1 MRWWLA
7 LAFALIA
14 AVTAVAV
21 AEVFSSRSERAFR
34 ERAEDI
40 AVGRGVGAVESV
52 VRLARTGDLD
62 ELNLDEAVGKIAAE
76 RRIGVF
82 VLNAA
87 GTRLSAEYSHGV
99 RLEDLPEHEEPL
111 AEALEGRRS
120 VTTSGEAGFTLV
132 AQPIRV
138 AGPLAEAEPGPVA
151 PGDVPSVVM
160 VYVSLPELVA
170 ELGIVR
176 DKIVEAALWAVLVGA
191 GVGLLVATLIT
202 ARLRRIGSAA
212 AEIEAGNF
220 ERPLEPR
227 FRDELG
233 ALAITIDRMRQRLRD
248 SFAILE
254 SERDRLHRLLERLH
268 EGVITVDRSLR
279 VEFANAAACRMLGT
293 PGLARGDELPEPW
306 ESPSLR
312 RLAAALFVVGH
323 APPSQARASP
333 SEERAYLVVGLP
345 ARHGAE
351 GAVLVITDVSEQER
365 RERAE
370 REFVTNAAHELRT
383 PLTAITS
390 AVDVLQAGA
399 KEDPPERDRFLAHI
413 ERESARLGRLTRALL
428 VLARAQ
434 TKEEAPRL
442 VSIELGPLLEEIAA
456 GVHPAQG
463 VEVRVDCPPGLRALA
478 EPDLI
483 EQALASL
490 AGNAAKNTTAGRIVL
505 EARRLGAGTICIDV
519 RDTGRGISLE
529 EQERIFDRF
538 YRAGRRDAE
547 GFGLGLAIVRQVVR
561 TLGGRV
567 DVESRP
573 GEGTTVRVTLPA
585 GEQQAA

>member
-34 ERAEDI
+34 DRAEDI

-52 VRLARTGDLD
+52 VRLARSGELD
-62 ELNLDEAVGKIAAE
+62 EQSLDEAVGKIAEE
-76 RRIGVF
+76 RRLGVF

-99 RLEDLPEHEEPL
+99 RLDDLPEHEEPL

-120 VTTSGEAGFTLV
+120 VTTSGEGGFTLV

-138 AGPLAEAEPGPVA
+138 AGALADAEPGPVA
-151 PGDVPSVVM
+151 PEELPSVVL

-191 GVGLLVATLIT
+191 GIGLLVATLIT

-220 ERPLEPR
+220 ERPLRPR

-233 ALAITIDRMRQRLRD
+233 ALAATIDRMRQRLRD
-248 SFAILE
+248 SFATLE

-268 EGVITVDRSLR
+268 EGVITVDRNFR

-293 PGLARGDELPEPW
+293 PDLAPGDELPEPW
-306 ESPSLR
+306 ETPSLR
-312 RLAAALFVVGH
+312 RLAASLFVIGR
-323 APPSQARASP
+323 APTSQVRASP
-333 SEERAYLVVGLP
+333 SDDRAYLVVGLP
-345 ARHGAE
+345 ARHGGE
-351 GAVLVITDVSEQER
+351 GAVLVLTDVSEQER

-370 REFVTNAAHELRT
+370 REFVANAAHELRT

-434 TKEEAPRL
+434 TREEAPNL
-442 VSIELGPLLEEIAA
+442 VSIELKPLLEEIAA
-456 GVHPAQG
+456 GIHPVDG
-463 VEVRVDCPPGLRALA
+463 VEVVVVCPAGLRALA

-483 EQALASL
+483 EQALANL
-490 AGNAAKNTTAGRIVL
+490 AANAAKNTAVGTICL
-505 EARRLGAGTICIDV
+505 EGHRLGTGTVCIDV
-519 RDTGRGISLE
+519 RDTGRGITPE

-538 YRAGRRDAE
+538 YRAGRRDGE
-547 GFGLGLAIVRQVVR
+547 GFGLGLPIVRQVVR

-573 GEGTTVRVTLPA
+573 GEGTRVRVILPS